1 MKRRLAALIV
11 AVGSVAGAA
20 ALWRRR
26 SGAGKDRV
34 DVYFADGSMVPG
46 ALPAERL
53 EERVRESGRRGEE
66 DGGGEEVTTDNHF
79 RDPTKGVRP

>member
-34 DVYFADGSMVPG
+34 DVYFADGSMVTF
-46 ALPAERL
+46 AEGSDEAARL
-53 EERVRESGRRGEE
+53 FPIARRILSQA
-66 DGGGEEVTTDNHF
+66 
-79 RDPTKGVRP
+79 RS